1 MLPTGPIRYVYV
13 GGGSARAA
21 DMPLLVMMFVG
32 PAFLIYMLVGYLPLM
47 RNWQE
52 LQAPHSYV
60 AGFYYYTIGLPAEG
74 GLWLWDRIASLS
86 LFETPSSNTVFAILL
101 MVIYSVL
108 ILFMYG
114 VILALLKEVGI
125 RPKKVLMLVAL
136 PFILL
141 VLWDLYQSFIWAI
154 S

>member
-1 MLPTGPIRYVYV
+1 MLPRNKYVYV
-13 GGGSARAA
+13 NTVPYPRG
-21 DMPLLVMMFVG
+21 DHMPQLMMTFVG
-32 PAFLIYMLVGYLPLM
+32 IPFFIYMLVGYLPLM

-74 GLWLWDRIASLS
+74 GLWLWDKIAPLS
-86 LFETPSSNTVFAILL
+86 LFETSSSNTVFAILL

-114 VILALLKEVGI
+114 VILALLKEAGI
-125 RPKKVLMLVAL
+125 RPKKVLMFAVL
-136 PFILL
+136 PLILL
-141 VLWDLYQSFIWAI
+141 VIWNLYQSFIWAI
-154 S
+154 A